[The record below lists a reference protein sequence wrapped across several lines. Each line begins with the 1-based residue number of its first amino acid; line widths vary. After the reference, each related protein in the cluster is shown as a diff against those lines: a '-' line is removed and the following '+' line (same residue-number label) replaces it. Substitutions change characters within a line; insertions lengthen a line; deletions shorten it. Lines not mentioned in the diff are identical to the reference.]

1 MIKPFRHLRKH
12 ASRATPEAPSAI
24 PVGILTSLLVAAACA
39 CTPAPGGGTASSG
52 TSVGNVESA
61 PADQQRRPPANHA
74 WVIFGA
80 DTVVAEVART
90 DEEREQGLMYRQE
103 LPDGTG
109 MLFVFD
115 DMEVRSFWM
124 ENTYVPLDIAF
135 MDASYVVVSIDHM
148 APLTND
154 SHDSAGPAMFALEV
168 PRGWFAAHGV
178 ERGDRATIEM
188 GVQLEKPG
196 GS

>member
-1 MIKPFRHLRKH
+1 M
-12 ASRATPEAPSAI
+12 
-24 PVGILTSLLVAAACA
+24 
-39 CTPAPGGGTASSG
+39 ASSE
-52 TSVGNVESA
+52 TRVREVDST
-61 PADQQRRPPANHA
+61 PPDQQQRPPANHA

-90 DEEREQGLMYRQE
+90 QEAREQGLMYRQE

-135 MDASYVVVSIDHM
+135 LDASYTVVSIDHM
-148 APLTND
+148 APLTTD

-168 PRGWFAAHGV
+168 PEGWFAAHGV
-178 ERGDRATIEM
+178 KRGDRATVEM
-188 GVQLEKPG
+188 GVQLKQPG